1 MKINKQ
7 GFFAVL
13 LALTMVFTAT
23 ACSAD
28 DAKEENLENTEE
40 IDLYLPDE
48 SVENDTVEE
57 EEETVSLPED
67 LPEIFI
73 FSSGAGAWGSSL
85 TLNPDGTFVGSY
97 HDSEMGE
104 MGDDYPNGTVYQ
116 SEFSGQFGTI
126 EKINDWSYALT
137 LTELTTED
145 EVGAEWIEDGIRFVG
160 SEALGL
166 AGGTE
171 FILYTPEAPTAELTE
186 EFLSWNPD
194 GYIWIEENHETLERY
209 AICNLATEQG
219 FYAM

>member
-1 MKINKQ
+1 MERTKRS
-7 GFFAVL
+7 FWLLL
-13 LALTMVFTAT
+13 LALAMVFTAT
-23 ACSAD
+23 ACSAGG
-28 DAKEENLENTEE
+28 AEEESPENTEE

-48 SVENDTVEE
+48 SAENDTAEE
-57 EEETVSLPED
+57 DAVSLPED
-67 LPEIFI
+67 LPEVFV

-116 SEFSGQFGTI
+116 SEFSGKFGAI

-137 LTELTTED
+137 LTELTTEE

-171 FILYTPEAPTAELTE
+171 FILYTPNTPTAELTE